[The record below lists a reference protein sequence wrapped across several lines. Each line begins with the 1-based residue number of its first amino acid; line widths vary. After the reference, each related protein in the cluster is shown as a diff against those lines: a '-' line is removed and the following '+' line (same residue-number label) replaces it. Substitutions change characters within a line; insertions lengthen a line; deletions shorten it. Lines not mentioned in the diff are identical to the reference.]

1 MYNEYEKDFI
11 SRCMTHMDKVTKY
24 KKHHPDYVR
33 ANELFYGLSI
43 LVVPT
48 IIEDIQPFLIAP
60 PEDDRA
66 IIVQANKICS
76 ADDNG
81 YSVMTG
87 GSPEYYKTDECE
99 DNTDRLRRM
108 EAITAIWLT
117 KYIRSTK
124 KSPYKNVDAYFKKLL
139 YLQWCLLRMYFYRY
153 GEVRRDAPSKR
164 VEAMLM
170 EKYGLA
176 WFDARNF
183 QEERPQVFLDILH
196 MYSFEYYPPYS
207 QGILGQ
213 RGEYLK

>member
-11 SRCMTHMDKVTKY
+11 SRCMAHMDKVIEY
-24 KKHHPDYVR
+24 QKHYIPVD
-33 ANELFYGLSI
+33 ELFYGLSI
-43 LVVPT
+43 LVAPT

-60 PEDDRA
+60 PEDTRA
-66 IIVQANKICS
+66 IIAQANKLCTANNNREGIM
-76 ADDNG
+76 A
-81 YSVMTG
+81 G
-87 GSPEYYKTDECE
+87 GLPEYYHSDFPMARYK
-99 DNTDRLRRM
+99 RIS
-108 EAITAIWLT
+108 AITAIWLT

-124 KSPYKNVDAYFKKLL
+124 KSPYKNVDAYFKKLR
-139 YLQWCLLRMYFYRY
+139 YLQWCLIRMFFYRY
-153 GEVRRDAPSKR
+153 GEFRPDATSKR

-176 WFDARNF
+176 WFDVRNF
-183 QEERPQVFLDILH
+183 QAERPQVLLDILH